1 MINPNTPIK
10 GLSQDEIVA
19 LASQNEAVYDEYCD
33 EKYTKSLE
41 INILNH
47 LNKHYFRSRFIG
59 FEDDPQRNNPDRP
72 LLYIGNHSGMAFP
85 WDAIML
91 GAGLF
96 KKFDHSFEKTMRPL
110 SAPMLSMST
119 LMNPFL
125 IPNFWK
131 RIGGIDA
138 TSLNFETLMH
148 FNRSN
153 VLVYPEGVPGIGKGF
168 DKKYQLQ
175 RFSTSFI
182 RMSLKYRTDVIPIL
196 TINGEYINPYSYT
209 FDWINR
215 LSQKIGVPFLPISII
230 LPFILMQPWLFYFAF
245 PARLT
250 YVMGK
255 RVKPYEMIDKPFEQL
270 SEKDISDIR
279 DQVQASMQADINEAV
294 ELYGKEPFKLGELI
308 WHNLKNLNHIAF
320 FSSPGWPLVFA
331 EHERLY
337 KKNNGQPVDLK
348 IGFFSLPL
356 ILLRN
361 FFYISF
367 FIPILGWI
375 PILLRGYAGN
385 KLTGE
390 QRVRKI

>member
-1 MINPNTPIK
+1 MVNPNTPLK
-10 GLSQDEIVA
+10 GLSQDEIVD
-19 LASQNEAVYDEYCD
+19 LASQNEDVYFEYCD
-33 EKYTKSLE
+33 ENYVKSLE

-47 LNKHYFRSRFIG
+47 LNTYYFRSRFIG
-59 FEDDPQRNNPDRP
+59 FDENHERNNPDRP
-72 LLYIGNHSGMAFP
+72 LIYIGNHSGMAFP
-85 WDAIML
+85 WDAMML

-96 KKFDHSFEKTMRPL
+96 KMNNHSFTGTMRPL

-131 RIGGIDA
+131 RVGGIDA

-148 FNRSN
+148 FNHSN
-153 VLVYPEGVPGIGKGF
+153 VLMYPEGVPGIGKGF
-168 DKKYQLQ
+168 HRKYQLQ

-196 TINGEYINPYSYT
+196 TVNGEYINPYSYT
-209 FDWINR
+209 FNWIDN
-215 LSQKIGVPFLPISII
+215 LAQKMGVPFLPISFI
-230 LPFILMQPWLFYFAF
+230 LPFLLLQPWLFYFAF

-255 RVKPYEMIDKPFEQL
+255 RVKPYEMIDKPFEEL
-270 SEKDISDIR
+270 TENDIADIR
-279 DQVQASMQADINEAV
+279 DQVQASMQADLNDAV
-294 ELYGKEPFKLGELI
+294 ELYGKEPFKLGDLI
-308 WHNLKNLNHIAF
+308 LNNLRNLSRIPF

-337 KKNNGQPVDLK
+337 KQNNGEPVEMN
-348 IGFFSLPL
+348 IGFFSLL
-356 ILLRN
+356 GILFRN
-361 FFYISF
+361 PFYISF

-375 PILLRGYAGN
+375 PILLKGYAGN

-390 QRVRKI
+390 QKVRKI

>member
-1 MINPNTPIK
+1 MVNPNTPLK

-41 INILNH
+41 INILNQ

-59 FEDDPQRNNPDRP
+59 FGDDPQRNNPDRP
-72 LLYIGNHSGMAFP
+72 LLYISNHSGMAFP

-96 KKFDHSFEKTMRPL
+96 KMFDHSFEKTMRPL

-215 LSQKIGVPFLPISII
+215 LSQKIGVPFLPISVI
-230 LPFILMQPWLFYFAF
+230 LPFILIQPWLFYFAF

-279 DQVQASMQADINEAV
+279 DQVQASMQTDINEAV

-308 WHNLKNLNHIAF
+308 WNNLKSLNHIAF

-337 KKNNGQPVDLK
+337 QKNNGEPVDLK

-375 PILLRGYAGN
+375 PILLKGYAGN
-385 KLTGE
+385 KLTGD